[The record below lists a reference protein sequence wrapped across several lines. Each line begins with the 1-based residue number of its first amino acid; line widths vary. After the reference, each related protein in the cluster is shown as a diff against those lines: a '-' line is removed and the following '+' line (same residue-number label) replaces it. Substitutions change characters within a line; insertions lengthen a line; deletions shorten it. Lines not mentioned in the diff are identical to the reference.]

1 MTGPAIP
8 PGAVRAAAEGI
19 HGLQCC
25 AAPCESADEHIEAIE
40 ECKGLAT
47 VALEAAAAAIA
58 GAERERLAA
67 GTRCITP
74 CDDDCE
80 LQPDGCHE
88 LHQIPRKRTH
98 LPQFCADIRAAI
110 GAAAAAERERCA
122 RLAEKAGA
130 IYPLPRPVPAV
141 TVNGEPAGDTA
152 GNTVIWP
159 DGMPAVGLVSCLLRE
174 QP

>member
-1 MTGPAIP
+1 MTGPVP
-8 PGAVRAAAEGI
+8 PEALRLARAAAPFTNEDACRRI
-19 HGLQCC
+19 
-25 AAPCESADEHIEAIE
+25 
-40 ECKGLAT
+40 
-47 VALEAAAAAIA
+47 LEAAAPAIA
-58 GAERERLAA
+58 AAERKRLAA
-67 GTRCITP
+67 GTGCITP

-122 RLAEKAGA
+122 QLAGKAGA